1 MWNWIKKNWDT
12 VVTVAAVVVAI
23 GVTVGTLGVGAPMLG
38 IAVAVGC
45 GAGAI
50 TGGVKAAVEDGA
62 NASSIAKGV
71 FYGAAKGA
79 AIGLAAGG
87 AAWGAGAV
95 GLQAIGA
102 LNAKVGLTMAAEIA
116 LEAVPAVIA
125 AAAVGFGADRAF
137 DYMMPENQQNHA
149 QNQNQQNTNQKQ
161 EADEALTKA
170 NKLWDESKDAA
181 LTKTQKLDKLAEA
194 DKFYKLFKGFY
205 GIRDQ
210 DKKFFQDFDKTL
222 TSLKQEKAGADEALT
237 KANKLWDESKDAAL
251 TKTQKL
257 DKLAE
262 ADKFY
267 KLFKGFYGIRDQ
279 DKKFFQDF
287 DKTLTSLKQEKAGAD
302 EALEK
307 ANALKTQ
314 GDSSVTKAEKLSKL
328 RDAVTEYTKYT
339 AFYGTNNE
347 AGCTKTALEA
357 QIRILTSEQQ
367 KALELIN
374 IGNELCHAGEYLKAI
389 KEYDKAIAFSDSAIC
404 HLYKAKALISLG
416 NHQEAIDELDLVLE
430 IDPSNIKAK
439 EQKVL
444 AYTAKAKVENENED
458 YSEAIKSADAALNI
472 DHDNSDA
479 KSQKIHSY
487 IAQAVIAKNSKDYT
501 KVCSLLETAILIDE
515 NHDQIQVIKR
525 ILESSRKFLVLQQE
539 NLSLHEKISKEKEK
553 HAQLRDDIDAIK
565 VKQSDI
571 GIDKQFDIDNDFITR
586 DILMTVYGQE
596 NKSPFTI
603 SLSGESAEEVDIS
616 NS

>member
-87 AAWGAGAV
+87 TAWGAGAL

-170 NKLWDESKDAA
+170 NKLRDESKDAA
-181 LTKTQKLDKLAEA
+181 LTKTQKLDKLV
-194 DKFYKLFKGFY
+194 
-205 GIRDQ
+205 
-210 DKKFFQDFDKTL
+210 
-222 TSLKQEKAGADEALT
+222 
-237 KANKLWDESKDAAL
+237 
-251 TKTQKL
+251 
-257 DKLAE
+257 E

>member
-1 MWNWIKKNWDT
+1 MKNIKIRILFWTECIMWNWIKKIAT
-12 VVTVAAVVVAI
+12 AVV
-23 GVTVGTLGVGAPMLG
+23 
-38 IAVAVGC
+38 AVAVVTAVVATGVLGVALIPTVIAC
-45 GAGAI
+45 TAI
-50 TGGVKAAVEDGA
+50 
-62 NASSIAKGV
+62 
-71 FYGAAKGA
+71 GAATGA
-79 AIGLAAGG
+79 V
-87 AAWGAGAV
+87 AGAV
-95 GLQAIGA
+95 IEGVDAKCKGESFWNGAGKGAIQGA
-102 LNAKVGLTMAAEIA
+102 VMG
-116 LEAVPAVIA
+116 
-125 AAAVGFGADRAF
+125 AAVGFGAGVAAEAAVAGGVGATVTNIG
-137 DYMMPENQQNHA
+137 YALGAGSNAAVAGIATVTALGGLAGLGVGAAGVAAYEHISNQTS
-149 QNQNQQNTNQKQ
+149 NQNQQNANQKQ
-161 EADEALTKA
+161 EADEALTRA
-170 NKLWDESKDAA
+170 NKLRDESKDAA
-181 LTKTQKLDKLAEA
+181 LTKTQKLDKLV
-194 DKFYKLFKGFY
+194 
-205 GIRDQ
+205 
-210 DKKFFQDFDKTL
+210 
-222 TSLKQEKAGADEALT
+222 
-237 KANKLWDESKDAAL
+237 
-251 TKTQKL
+251 
-257 DKLAE
+257 E

-487 IAQAVIAKNSKDYT
+487 IAQVVIAKNSKDYT
-501 KVCSLLETAILIDE
+501 KVCSLLKTAILIDE

-525 ILESSRKFLVLQQE
+525 ILESSRNFLVLQQE

>member
-1 MWNWIKKNWDT
+1 MWNWIKKSWGT

-50 TGGVKAAVEDGA
+50 TGGIKAAVEDGA
-62 NASSIAKGV
+62 NASSIANGV

-102 LNAKVGLTMAAEIA
+102 LNTKVGLTMAAEIA

-149 QNQNQQNTNQKQ
+149 QNQNQQNANQKQ
-161 EADEALTKA
+161 EADEALERA
-170 NKLWDESKDAA
+170 N
-181 LTKTQKLDKLAEA
+181 
-194 DKFYKLFKGFY
+194 
-205 GIRDQ
+205 
-210 DKKFFQDFDKTL
+210 
-222 TSLKQEKAGADEALT
+222 SLKA
-237 KANKLWDESKDAAL
+237 
-251 TKTQKL
+251 
-257 DKLAE
+257 
-262 ADKFY
+262 
-267 KLFKGFYGIRDQ
+267 
-279 DKKFFQDF
+279 
-287 DKTLTSLKQEKAGAD
+287 
-302 EALEK
+302 
-307 ANALKTQ
+307 Q

-328 RDAVTEYTKYT
+328 RDAVTEYAKYT

-347 AGCTKTALEA
+347 VGRTKTALEA
-357 QIRILTSEQQ
+357 QIRTLTSEQQ

-374 IGNELCHAGEYLKAI
+374 IANELCHAGEYLKAI
-389 KEYDKAIAFSDSAIC
+389 KEYDKAIALSDSAIC
-404 HLYKAKALISLG
+404 HLYKANALISLG
-416 NHQEAIDELDLVLE
+416 NHQEAIDELDLVLG
-430 IDPSNIKAK
+430 IDHSNIKAK

-444 AYTAKAKVENENED
+444 AYTAKSKVENENED
-458 YSEAIKSADAALNI
+458 YSESIKSADAALNI